1 MGIPS
6 PLGVSASG
14 LPAKGDVANAVL
26 SGTFSGVGPSAPFAF
41 IGPMNFSIY
50 ASLVDTLTT
59 TAGSLSAT
67 VATGTGIAAGDAINS
82 TLVPLGTTLGALSG
96 TTATLALAPITLMG
110 STQGFYPG
118 APGVINGLYQT
129 NGLLGATVTGP
140 NISANTTVTKII
152 QPYIGDGTF
161 PVRGF
166 KQLGIV
172 QIEALTVQQAFRA
185 EVLLYII
192 GGGGKS
198 ATWAGG
204 DRAPE
209 ERIGAVHQGESRED
223 CLRLSEREMNAGDI
237 APLRRVIHAGQIVE
251 DEGCG
256 VEVLERNCKIAGL
269 LLCEAVGHR
278 GAHGETRPGQA
289 SRVFEEMLQ
298 CLAQARIDVRRQGHL
313 LQQHRLELRTRGRVG
328 DSRAGWFQNRTFH
341 RTFERWQEMLSCF
354 LGRVTTRS
362 E

>member
-172 QIEALTVQQAFRA
+172 QISNAPTAINNNNLPVPFVFTPTANGILASGTDSAAVFTGSNVTYVGSVQLERSARHSASLSVRFSIGLIAQPTRLAKSIIEFPQLAARRSRSLSRFWHRSLARGLSARSNPRQVFDATFR
-185 EVLLYII
+185 
-192 GGGGKS
+192 
-198 ATWAGG
+198 
-204 DRAPE
+204 
-209 ERIGAVHQGESRED
+209 GEPDQRRY
-223 CLRLSEREMNAGDI
+223 RLWC
-237 APLRRVIHAGQIVE
+237 V
-251 DEGCG
+251 GCG
-256 VEVLERNCKIAGL
+256 ITNYPCGMD
-269 LLCEAVGHR
+269 
-278 GAHGETRPGQA
+278 GAEWCSWRP
-289 SRVFEEMLQ
+289 
-298 CLAQARIDVRRQGHL
+298 
-313 LQQHRLELRTRGRVG
+313 
-328 DSRAGWFQNRTFH
+328 
-341 RTFERWQEMLSCF
+341 
-354 LGRVTTRS
+354 
-362 E
+362 

>member
-172 QIEALTVQQAFRA
+172 QISNAPTAINNNNLPVPFVFTPTANGILASGTDSAAVFTGSNVTYVGSVQLERSFDGGSTWIVCNVGGSGQMAIYSAGTPISTSFGEPER
-185 EVLLYII
+185 EVLYRFNCTAYTSGEINYRI
-192 GGGGKS
+192 STTGGAAQS
-198 ATWAGG
+198 LA
-204 DRAPE
+204 
-209 ERIGAVHQGESRED
+209 I
-223 CLRLSEREMNAGDI
+223 
-237 APLRRVIHAGQIVE
+237 PL
-251 DEGCG
+251 
-256 VEVLERNCKIAGL
+256 
-269 LLCEAVGHR
+269 
-278 GAHGETRPGQA
+278 
-289 SRVFEEMLQ
+289 
-298 CLAQARIDVRRQGHL
+298 LA
-313 LQQHRLELRTRGRVG
+313 
-328 DSRAGWFQNRTFH
+328 
-341 RTFERWQEMLSCF
+341 
-354 LGRVTTRS
+354 
-362 E
+362 